1 MIIKDPEQIYNI
13 CFTSDE
19 RMAMRTTY
27 DILLTIMNKF
37 SASENIVAME
47 SGEMIGINE
56 LPRTL
61 GILDGLIRKKYWKI
75 CNDEEEE

>member
-1 MIIKDPEQIYNI
+1 MVIKDPEQIYNI

-37 SASENIVAME
+37 STSEEIVAME
-47 SGEMIGINE
+47 SGETIEIIE
-56 LPRTL
+56 LSRTL
-61 GILDGLIRKKYWKI
+61 GIIDGLMRKKFWKAI
-75 CNDEEEE
+75 KHDEE

>member
-1 MIIKDPEQIYNI
+1 MVIKDPEQIYNI

-37 SASENIVAME
+37 STSEEIVAME
-47 SGEMIGINE
+47 SGETIEIIE
-56 LPRTL
+56 LSRTL
-61 GILDGLIRKKYWKI
+61 GIIDGLMRKKYWKAI
-75 CNDEEEE
+75 KHDEE